1 MNIAYNQSLL
11 GFNTFHI
18 DEMASEVSIIEDE
31 QQLFECLQYI
41 NKNQKP
47 LFIIGGGSNILLTHR
62 VEGLTIVNKIKGIEV
77 IQETDEFVDIKSMS
91 GENWHACVRWCVEK
105 NYGGLENL
113 SLIPG
118 TVGAAPIQNIGA
130 YGVELQEVCLSVEAI
145 HIHTLQKRIFQHH
158 ECAFG
163 YRDSVFKQ
171 QEKGNYFILS
181 VTMRLQKNPTFNIA
195 YGDIQKILALD
206 FNNILSIKN
215 ISDAIIKIRKSKL
228 PNPDEIGNAGSF
240 FKNPVI
246 ANAQAES
253 LKNQYPNMPMYAFAT
268 ETKIPAAWL
277 IEQCGWKGYRQ
288 GNYGVHTLQALVLV
302 NYANAHG
309 HDIVDLSTSIITS
322 VQQRFNIQL
331 EREVNIW

>member
-11 GFNTFHI
+11 RYNTFHI
-18 DEMASEVSIIEDE
+18 DERASEFSIVEDE
-31 QQLFECLQYI
+31 QQLLECLQYA
-41 NKNQKP
+41 NKYQKP
-47 LFIIGGGSNILLTHR
+47 LFIIGGGSNILLTHT
-62 VEGLTIVNKIKGIEV
+62 VDGLAIVNKLKGISLV
-77 IQETDEFVDIKSMS
+77 QETDDYVDIKSMS
-91 GENWHACVRWCVEK
+91 GENWHACVRWCVDN
-105 NYGGLENL
+105 NYGGIENL

-130 YGVELQEVCLSVEAI
+130 YGVELQDVCLSVEAV
-145 HIHTLQKRIFQHH
+145 HIHTLEKRIFQKH

-171 QEKGNYFILS
+171 QEKGKYFILS

-195 YGDIQKILALD
+195 YGDIQKILSLD
-206 FNNILSIKN
+206 FNNTLSIKN
-215 ISDAIIKIRKSKL
+215 ISDVIIKIRKSKL
-228 PNPDEIGNAGSF
+228 PDPDEIGNAGSF

-246 ANAQAES
+246 SNAQAAS
-253 LKNQYPNMPMYAFAT
+253 LKLQYPDMPMFALDT
-268 ETKIPAAWL
+268 DTKIPAAWL
-277 IEQCGWKGYRQ
+277 IEQCGWKGYRK
-288 GNYGVHTLQALVLV
+288 GNYGVHTKQALVLV
-302 NYANAHG
+302 NYEQANG